1 MSPVFNCENAM
12 ETSGPDPGFLFS
24 SPKVIIMVERKGQ
37 TRNWLII
44 ASLSTQVSL
53 FDLFCGSLK
62 EIVQYDVALK

>member
-1 MSPVFNCENAM
+1 MARVSVSFTEGHYM
-12 ETSGPDPGFLFS
+12 IEG
-24 SPKVIIMVERKGQ
+24 KGQ

-53 FDLFCGSLK
+53 FDLFRGSLK